1 MRVGIVGNG
10 WRAVTW
16 RKIVRQ
22 LSDQFE
28 LVGTVIRDPQKRAEF
43 SESDPSPVFSD
54 FDALASAGIDLA
66 IISVS
71 WQSQP
76 ELIREAAAR
85 GIRVLSETPP
95 APTTEALQ
103 ALIRAVPPDAVVQI
117 AEQYPYHPL
126 SAAQIAMVDAGL
138 IGDVQSA
145 YVSIAHGYHGVAL
158 IRRFLR
164 VGIEDVV
171 VRAQSFPVRTTAGPG
186 RNLDYAGPTIEDGH
200 QVLATLRFGDKTGV
214 FDFLGSSYF
223 AHIRHRRATIR
234 GLIGEIEH
242 DTVRTVADQQS
253 PLTYPILRREA
264 GINGNLEGS
273 GLLAI
278 TAGERYWYRNPF
290 VNAGFS
296 DDEIAMADTL
306 VRTAALPRGEPG
318 FYGLREAS
326 FDHAVGIAIDTSAR
340 TEETVSI
347 AGADGDGSA

>member
-16 RKIVRQ
+16 RKIVLQ

-43 SESDPSPVFSD
+43 SQSDPTPVFAD
-54 FDALASAGIDLA
+54 FDALSDAEIDLA

-76 ELIREAAAR
+76 ELIQEAATR

-103 ALIRAVPPDAVVQI
+103 ALISAVPPDAVVQI

-138 IGDVQSA
+138 IGEIQSA

-200 QVLATLRFGDKTGV
+200 QVLATLRFGDNTGV

-223 AHIRHRRATIR
+223 AHIRHRRAIIR
-234 GLIGEIEH
+234 GLIGEIDH
-242 DTVRTVADQQS
+242 DIVRTVADQRC

-264 GINGNLEGS
+264 GINGNLEGT

-306 VRTAALPRGEPG
+306 VRTAALERGEPG

-340 TEETVSI
+340 TGAEVVI
-347 AGADGDGSA
+347 AGADWNGTA